1 MMILISKIML
11 FQFIYYVYP
20 SLFTFFYIL
29 ESCLLTTN
37 QSSYITN
44 SLQTIG
50 KADLLEKLKNKTN
63 FKKKDIEI
71 VLTALTDIIKEDV
84 LINGSEIRLR
94 DFGTFKQK
102 NTLPRKGR
110 NPRTGETLQILGS
123 SSVTFSASSSL
134 KSKSNND
141 DNDSRSSKHDN
152 INQ

>member
-1 MMILISKIML
+1 L
-11 FQFIYYVYP
+11 
-20 SLFTFFYIL
+20 
-29 ESCLLTTN
+29 LLTTN

-44 SLQTIG
+44 SSQIIG

-123 SSVTFSASSSL
+123 TSVTFSASSSL

-152 INQ
+152 IN